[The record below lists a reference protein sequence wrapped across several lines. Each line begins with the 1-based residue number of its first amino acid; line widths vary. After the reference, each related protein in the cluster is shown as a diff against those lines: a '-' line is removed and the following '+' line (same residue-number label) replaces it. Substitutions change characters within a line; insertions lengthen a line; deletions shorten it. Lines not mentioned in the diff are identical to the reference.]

1 MAQEERTGWAALP
14 TWDEVCPTWSDLG
27 ESATRQLSLQIK
39 LASVKASGWAVGKD
53 ENTCLREAARRLQAG
68 E

>member
-14 TWDEVCPTWSDLG
+14 TWDEVCP
-27 ESATRQLSLQIK
+27 ATRQLSLQIK